1 MMADNRVEIC
11 YPKEAVLNIFTAPNR
26 YLKDSYA
33 RVFLNEVT
41 ALARDKDLSHTDFR
55 VFMSIIGHLDY
66 KNIVNVSQKD
76 LGIELNIKQPNVAKS
91 IKNLINKGYLEVIDT
106 IGRQNVYMV
115 NPNVV
120 FRTRAKNLK
129 ELKHAWDKQIVPNT
143 EKYPIDVD
151 TDLEP
156 DLEDK
161 LDDKVSQLSK
171 QFDLPASKVRQM
183 ILSLVNQALSSE
195 DEELELPY

>member
-1 MMADNRVEIC
+1 MMTDNRVEIC

-41 ALARDKDLSHTDFR
+41 ALAKDKDLSHTDFR

-76 LGIELNIKQPNVAKS
+76 LGIELSIKQPNIAKS
-91 IKNLINKGYLEVIDT
+91 IKNLINKGYLEIIDT

-129 ELKHAWDKQIVPNT
+129 NLKYAWDNETLPETQN
-143 EKYPIDVD
+143 YPIDID

-156 DLEDK
+156 NLEDK
-161 LDDKVSQLSK
+161 LDDKVEQLSK
-171 QFDLPASKVRQM
+171 QFDIPRNKVRQM
-183 ILSLVNQALSSE
+183 LLSLVNKALSS
-195 DEELELPY
+195 DEQDVELPY